1 MMRKL
6 NDFASLEILK
16 QEKTVKKEAEKVVVA
31 ERKSYFEKDYFSTV
45 KYEDPSSSFTTQFT
59 DAQVI
64 RIIEKASNINVRRL
78 AWEFQRIYHQNV
90 DRAFM
95 LRYILHTICNKL
107 VSRYGSPM
115 LSFIHDLNIQKRP
128 DENFLPFPN
137 LSEFTIDSQEPDFD
151 TIKITKGWQ
160 TKYIGFEVSEYN
172 SKPYMI
178 VCDSSRYLQ
187 GRINELGYVEDDFI
201 NRMRFNIFEFLEGGE
216 CSYYGSIVNCKC
228 SKCKKELT
236 NPESIYFGMGPV
248 CRGDIYRW

>member
-6 NDFASLEILK
+6 NDFASLAILK
-16 QEKTVKKEAEKVVVA
+16 QAKTVDKDAQKAIMP
-31 ERKSYFEKDYFSTV
+31 ERKSYFENDYFSTV

-78 AWEFQRIYHQNV
+78 AWEFQRIYHQDV
-90 DRAFM
+90 DRAYM
-95 LRYILHTICNKL
+95 LRHILHTICNKL

-128 DENFLPFPN
+128 DENFSQFPN
-137 LSEFTIDSQEPDFD
+137 LNEFKIERENTDFE
-151 TIKITKGWQ
+151 TIKIKKGWY
-160 TKYIGFEVSEYN
+160 TKFIGFEVSEYN
-172 SKPYMI
+172 NKPYMI
-178 VCDSSRYLQ
+178 VCNGGGYLQ
-187 GRINELGYVEDDFI
+187 GRINELGYVEEDFI

-216 CSYYGSIVNCKC
+216 CSYYGAIVNCHC
-228 SKCKKELT
+228 SRCKRELT
-236 NPESIYFGMGPV
+236 NPDSIYFGMGAV